1 MNTTL
6 ALEGGLEFGRADCGH
21 ANLAYHDSSGRV
33 GDDAVIAIV
42 KQTNG
47 IENGVYKFVPGASAT
62 TRTVLR
68 SATELMLDALRELD
82 EGAAMLEG
90 EV

>member
-1 MNTTL
+1 LHINAVDL
-6 ALEGGLEFGRADCGH
+6 DGVLFFDSGDISHAEAGERIGDEAVLE
-21 ANLAYHDSSGRV
+21 
-33 GDDAVIAIV
+33 IV
-42 KQTNG
+42 KRTNG
-47 IENGVYKFVPGASAT
+47 IENGVYKFVPGATAA

-82 EGAAMLEG
+82 ESASLLDG

>member
-1 MNTTL
+1 VNAGELDGVMFFDN
-6 ALEGGLEFGRADCGH
+6 GDISH
-21 ANLAYHDSSGRV
+21 AEAGDQI

-82 EGAAMLEG
+82 ESTTMLEG